1 MHEPKQRLSEAV
13 SKRVVIMVIIILLVV
28 PLLDVQTPD
37 YSSKLGLTTLE
48 EAQAGNVEEP
58 MLRKLVE
65 LLMNTSEAIPYIKV
79 TQNTTGIVVLVN
91 RLSNCIDTYVEL
103 ELYDPVGRDVV
114 SSLYRMIVFVPKVS
128 RTTHTHSIHTTEE
141 CIHTRVYAKGKPST
155 KRTLFFPLSHP
166 PPPPPPPPLP
176 FVLFALI
183 DTIEG

>member
-1 MHEPKQRLSEAV
+1 
-13 SKRVVIMVIIILLVV
+13 MVIVILLVV

-79 TQNTTGIVVLVN
+79 TQNTTGIVVFVN

-103 ELYDPVGRDVV
+103 VLYDHPVGVQSRDVV
-114 SSLYRMIVFVPKVS
+114 SSL
-128 RTTHTHSIHTTEE
+128 E
-141 CIHTRVYAKGKPST
+141 
-155 KRTLFFPLSHP
+155 
-166 PPPPPPPPLP
+166 
-176 FVLFALI
+176 
-183 DTIEG
+183 